1 MGGHAAEQIIAGVV
15 LGERLAVTMYGGIHR
30 AQLGDQGNLRGIV
43 VDSKLLAEPAF
54 HAALT
59 DPAAVARVSQL
70 AHASIVSTVAVE
82 SSATA
87 VVVVTRG
94 AGRYVTVQDLITAAR
109 ANRTAAGKLAP
120 SLAATIARA
129 VVEALATAHAAGVVH
144 GAVHPRSVVVDE
156 EGNVRLGDFVIARAL
171 TTAVARG
178 ADSALCRGL
187 TGYLAPE
194 LVVGEEPNAQSD
206 VFAVGAMLFNMLSGE
221 IPPGALR
228 STPAVERLV
237 HRALDTDPKRRYRH
251 AGDLFENLLEAF
263 EDDRWTFAPKSEV
276 IRAAGLSR
284 TDTNVDEATED
295 LLASLGSSGMQVT
308 STDQRAERV
317 AARHAITPTGANRL
331 DALLADL
338 DEKSEMTEVD
348 SHQRGRGMDPI
359 SEIIKAAPHP
369 QAVLATPARG
379 RRVPTFEDVDDED
392 DEPGPPKRKSSEAY
406 SDTIPP
412 PQLGPEVTGTP
423 RSGTHDEAAAMD
435 ALSGLDE
442 PVRQVSSAASVA
454 EQAALKLEEAARR
467 AEAAAARVG
476 DSQPVR
482 RVVAPANVVEP
493 IPDLDVKPPR
503 LKSRL
508 VGILSLLLLVGGGV
522 AFVIVYRNQQAA
534 NEQRE
539 QDQLAQKAA
548 REAEEKRLTEA
559 QIDAGSLVMTSSPSE
574 AGVWLRIG
582 RTPVETMRL
591 RADHTH
597 DLALLLDGH
606 ELVEVQV
613 GASHWQGAGA
623 DQKATVTATL
633 PVLKRP
639 KDKAKAKE
647 KRAALPMQPT
657 ALFAKTA
664 GTGAGRIRIE
674 TTPQDAEAYLFVGV
688 TGTMRFKQLTAGR
701 DYELVVVKDGFKPR
715 HVTIKSEEWRD
726 GGNPDIPID
735 AAKKKMTIEKS
746 VDLEPLPEKP

>member
-1 MGGHAAEQIIAGVV
+1 
-15 LGERLAVTMYGGIHR
+15 MYGAIHR
-30 AQLGDQGNLRGIV
+30 AQLGDHGNLRGIV
-43 VDSKLLAEPAF
+43 IDSKLLAEPAF

-70 AHASIVSTVAVE
+70 AHPSIVSTVAVE

-109 ANRTAAGKLAP
+109 ANRTAGKLAP

-156 EGNVRLGDFVIARAL
+156 EGHVRLGDFVIARAL
-171 TTAVARG
+171 TIAVARG

-194 LVVGEEPNAQSD
+194 LVVGEEPNPQTD
-206 VFAVGAMLFNMLSGE
+206 VFAVGALLFNMLSGE
-221 IPPGALR
+221 TPPGALR

-263 EDDRWTFAPKSEV
+263 EDDRWTFAPEREV

-348 SHQRGRGMDPI
+348 SQHRGRGMDPI
-359 SEIIKAAPHP
+359 SEIIKADPQR

-392 DEPGPPKRKSSEAY
+392 EPGPPRRKSSEAY

-423 RSGTHDEAAAMD
+423 RSGTRDEAAAMD

-442 PVRQVSSAASVA
+442 PVRRVSSAASVA

-482 RVVAPANVVEP
+482 RPLAPAGLPAEP
-493 IPDLDVKPPR
+493 MPDLDVRPPR

-508 VGILSLLLLVGGGV
+508 VGIISLLLLVGGGV

-539 QDQLAQKAA
+539 QDRLAQKAA
-548 REAEEKRLTEA
+548 HEAEEKRLTEA

-639 KDKAKAKE
+639 KDKKAKAR
-647 KRAALPMQPT
+647 RAALPMQPT
-657 ALFAKTA
+657 AVFAKTA

-674 TTPQDAEAYLFVGV
+674 TTPPDAEAYLFVGV